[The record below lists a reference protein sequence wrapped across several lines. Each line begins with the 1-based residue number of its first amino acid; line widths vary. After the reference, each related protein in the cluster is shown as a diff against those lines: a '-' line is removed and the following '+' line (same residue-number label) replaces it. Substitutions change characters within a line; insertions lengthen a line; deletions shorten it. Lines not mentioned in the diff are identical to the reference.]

1 MAEPLHL
8 YHAILSTASVT
19 LQSILLANP
28 VSNANMSIPCFT
40 TTLHDFPAPD
50 YEIDAVCET

>member
-1 MAEPLHL
+1 MSEPLHL

-40 TTLHDFPAPD
+40 TTLRDFPAPD
-50 YEIDAVCET
+50 YETDAV